1 MGSNFFFAFIV
12 CKIVIIYPLVKC
24 MMVIQLVMLGARPPE
39 SIEPPLAPPNTVPPQ
54 VEELIMWA
62 FGKAI
67 IEFEATLY
75 HKFHLLSGDIVVGR
89 NEFRWH
95 LQNME
100 ERGILA
106 SSEYK
111 GVPSWSRLK

>member
-1 MGSNFFFAFIV
+1 M
-12 CKIVIIYPLVKC
+12 K
-24 MMVIQLVMLGARPPE
+24 QLVMLGARPPE

-54 VEELIMWA
+54 IEDLILWA
-62 FGKAI
+62 FGKAL

-75 HKFHLLSGDIVVGR
+75 HKFHLLSGNIVCGK

-100 ERGILA
+100 ERGLLK
-106 SSEYK
+106 STEYK

>member
-1 MGSNFFFAFIV
+1 M
-12 CKIVIIYPLVKC
+12 
-24 MMVIQLVMLGARPPE
+24 IQLVLLGARPPE
-39 SIEPPLAPPNTVPPQ
+39 FLEPPLAPPNTVPHQ
-54 VEELIMWA
+54 VEDLIMWA

-75 HKFHLLSGDIVVGR
+75 QKFHLLSGDIVVGK

-95 LQNME
+95 LENMK
-100 ERGILA
+100 ERGLLA

>member
-1 MGSNFFFAFIV
+1 
-12 CKIVIIYPLVKC
+12 
-24 MMVIQLVMLGARPPE
+24 
-39 SIEPPLAPPNTVPPQ
+39 
-54 VEELIMWA
+54 MWA

-75 HKFHLLSGDIVVGR
+75 QKFHILSGDIVVGK

-95 LQNME
+95 LENME
-100 ERGILA
+100 ERGFLA

-111 GVPSWSRLK
+111 GVSSWSRLK